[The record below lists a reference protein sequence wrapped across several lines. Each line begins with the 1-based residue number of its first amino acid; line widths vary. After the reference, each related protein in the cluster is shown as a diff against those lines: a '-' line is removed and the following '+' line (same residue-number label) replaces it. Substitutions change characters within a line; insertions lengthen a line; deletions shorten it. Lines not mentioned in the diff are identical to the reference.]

1 MDIYSGFV
9 YIWYDCK
16 RKWFCIGSH
25 MGSLDDGY
33 TSSTGFM
40 DSAIKKR
47 PHDFRRRILEFYYG
61 DDPKE
66 LFALEQ
72 KYLDMI
78 KDEELCLGENKHNGT
93 IRYYNVKK
101 NASGLSG
108 KAASVLKKQ
117 FWDSERGTE
126 RKKIMSKEM
135 SENNPIKKGNVPWNK
150 GKKCPSISEA
160 KKGVSLN
167 LSDDQKR
174 RNSEIG
180 KEIWQRPGY
189 REKMKNRKKANPEK
203 IAASMRGKVRSDK
216 TKNNI
221 SESLLGKPKS
231 NDHKENLSKKA
242 KERWAKSENET
253 CPSCGFVGS
262 GPAMKRWHFNNCK
275 HKKEE

>member
-1 MDIYSGFV
+1 MDIYTGFV
-9 YIWYDCK
+9 YIWYDRK

-47 PHDFRRRILEFYYG
+47 PHDFKRRILEFYYG
-61 DDPKE
+61 NDPKE

-108 KAASVLKKQ
+108 RAASVLKKQ
-117 FWDSERGTE
+117 FWDSNRGAE

-135 SENNPIKKGNVPWNK
+135 QNNNFGSFRINRAHTEESKQKITDSKK
-150 GKKCPSISEA
+150 GKKSTQSSEDRSNIM
-160 KKGVSLN
+160 KDL
-167 LSDDQKR
+167 
-174 RNSEIG
+174 
-180 KEIWQRPGY
+180 WQQPDFI
-189 REKMKNRKKANPEK
+189 EKMKNRKGPDPEK
-203 IAASMRGKVRSDK
+203 TRAFHAGRKRTNT

-221 SESLLGKPKS
+221 SESLKGKPKS
-231 NDHKENLSKKA
+231 DEHKDNLKKA
-242 KERWAKSENET
+242 AKTRKPFT
-253 CPSCGFVGS
+253 CPHCGFQGR
-262 GPAMKRWHFNNCK
+262 GGHRYHFNNCK

>member
-1 MDIYSGFV
+1 MDIYSGFI
-9 YIWYDCK
+9 YIWYDRK

-47 PHDFRRRILEFYYG
+47 PHDFRRKVLEFYYG
-61 DDPKE
+61 NDPKE

-78 KDEELCLGENKHNGT
+78 KDEELCLGENKRNGT

-101 NASGLSG
+101 HAIGLSG

-117 FWDSERGTE
+117 FWDSDRGAE

-135 SENNPIKKGNVPWNK
+135 SENNPCKKGNIPWNK
-150 GKKCPSISEA
+150 GIKCPSISEA

-167 LSDDQKR
+167 LTEEQRQKR
-174 RNSEIG
+174 SEIG

-189 REKMKNRKKANPEK
+189 KEKMKHRKKPDPEK
-203 IAASMRGKVRSDK
+203 ISTSMRGRVHSDE

-221 SESLLGKPKS
+221 SKTLKGVPKS
-231 NDHKENLSKKA
+231 DEHKENMKKSA
-242 KERWAKSENET
+242 KNRKPFT
-253 CPSCGFVGS
+253 CPHCRFQGKG
-262 GPAMKRWHFNNCK
+262 GQRYHFDNCK
-275 HKKEE
+275 HKKEEC